1 MDKPLLKE
9 QAQKIFTAVEAIERS
24 LHKDLNNTDPD
35 LTLPQLRTLMVVAR
49 NEYCTMSELG
59 RLTGYA
65 ASALT
70 GIIDRMIKKRLVV
83 RVGDDN
89 DRRIVKVAAT
99 RKGIGLAQEHYRK
112 IVKHISA
119 ILEKASLS
127 ERAKIVNLI
136 EKIAGSFGDRR

>member
-1 MDKPLLKE
+1 
-9 QAQKIFTAVEAIERS
+9 
-24 LHKDLNNTDPD
+24 